1 MLSPFTCRRDARAVL
16 RLTTLLR
23 SLGTAGAVANARSV
37 LDDRVRED
45 WLVEG
50 LLVRLD
56 PVPAP
61 AAEISSSAA

>member
-1 MLSPFTCRRDARAVL
+1 VF

-23 SLGTAGAVANARSV
+23 SLGTAGAVDNARSV

-45 WLVEG
+45 WVVEG